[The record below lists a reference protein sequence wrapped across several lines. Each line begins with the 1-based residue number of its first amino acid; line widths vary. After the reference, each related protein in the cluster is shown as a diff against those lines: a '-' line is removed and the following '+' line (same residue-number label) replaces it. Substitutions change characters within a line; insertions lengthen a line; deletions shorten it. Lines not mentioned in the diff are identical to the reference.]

1 MKPSTPLLVSLAL
14 VLVASLGAADPNTL
28 TGAEKS
34 AGWKLLFDGQSLAG
48 WRGYKET
55 KPGAGWRAEGGVL
68 VTAGRAG
75 DLVTQEEFGDFELS
89 FEWKISEAGNSGVI
103 YRVGLGDSATYR
115 TGPEYQVLDNV
126 KAEDNKKP
134 NRLAGSLYDIGAAP
148 PKDFTK
154 PVGEWNSARIAVRGW
169 HVEHWLNGEKVAD
182 LDLGSPAGKAAIA
195 ESKFKDWPKFAS
207 LLRGRI
213 ALQDHGS
220 VVSFRAI
227 KLREL
232 K

>member
-1 MKPSTPLLVSLAL
+1 MKPSNPLLVSLAL
-14 VLVASLGAADPNTL
+14 VLVASLGAADTNTL
-28 TGAEKS
+28 TATEKS

-55 KPGAGWRAEGGVL
+55 KPGAGWRADGGVL
-68 VTAGRAG
+68 VTAGKAG
-75 DLVTQEEFGDFELS
+75 DLVTQEEFGDFELA

-134 NRLAGSLYDIGAAP
+134 NHLAGSLYDIGAAP

>member
-14 VLVASLGAADPNTL
+14 VVVASLGAADSNTL
-28 TGAEKS
+28 TAAEKS
-34 AGWKLLFDGQSLAG
+34 AGWKLLFNGQSLAG
-48 WRGYKET
+48 WRGYKEE
-55 KPGAGWRAEGGVL
+55 KPGAGWRADGGVL
-68 VTAGRAG
+68 LTAGKAG

-89 FEWKISEAGNSGVI
+89 FEWKISESGNSGVI

-134 NRLAGSLYDIGAAP
+134 NHLAGSLYDIGAAP

-154 PVGEWNSARIAVRGW
+154 PVGEWNSGRIAVRGW

-195 ESKFKDWPKFAS
+195 ESKFKDGPKFAS